1 MNAQTTRRTL
11 LASLGS
17 MAIVQSLPLSAQVI
31 RQSVK
36 ARVIIDNDFAGDP
49 DGLVALAHHLLS
61 PAVRCVLITTSALDA
76 GLAKLGG
83 LAAGKTA
90 QAGRDAAAELLAQM
104 KLANPPRLVTG
115 AETFGTNVTEVTQ
128 AAHAIVE
135 EAMRSDPLPLFVACG
150 GPLTNVAAALRLEPK
165 IAKRMTLVWIG
176 GGGYPRGG
184 KEYNLETDIA
194 AARQI
199 VERSDV
205 LLWQVPETAYHQFQI
220 SVAEMTRNIRPLS
233 PLADWLYARYTQLPP
248 FVELGGTIT
257 LGDSPLVLLTALS
270 AESSTHAT
278 LQARRILAKGSYGAA
293 IPGRTVRVYQQLD
306 ARLAIADFAAC
317 LQGR

>member
-1 MNAQTTRRTL
+1 MGAMAVVWALPLPAQT
-11 LASLGS
+11 
-17 MAIVQSLPLSAQVI
+17 I
-31 RQSVK
+31 RQGLK

-61 PAVRCVLITTSALDA
+61 PAVRCPLITTSALDA
-76 GLAKLGG
+76 GLARMGG

-104 KLANPPRLVTG
+104 KLVSAPRLVVG
-115 AETFGTNVTEVTQ
+115 AETFGASDLEVTQ

-165 IAKRMTLVWIG
+165 IARRLTLVWIG
-176 GGGYPRGG
+176 GGGYPAGA
-184 KEYNLETDIA
+184 KEYNLVTDMA

-199 VERSDV
+199 MERSDV
-205 LLWQVPETAYHQFQI
+205 PLWQVPETAYRQFQI
-220 SVAEMTRNIRPLS
+220 SVAEMTRDIRPLS
-233 PLADWLYARYTQLPP
+233 PLADWLYARYTRLPP

-270 AESSTHAT
+270 ADSSRFAT
-278 LQARRILAKGSYGAA
+278 MSARRVLAKGTYGAA
-293 IPGRTVRVYQQLD
+293 VPGRTVRVYQQLD
-306 ARLAIADFAAC
+306 TRLAIADFAAC